1 VAALV
6 LDVVEVPG
14 VGLCEE
20 LAVAEGEV
28 EDEVVAVLELQQA
41 LDVRHGLRLGS
52 SENSSRRTRPPH
64 HVGQLVDE
72 LITRGLDQHFL
83 LYFQVFPW

>member
-41 LDVRHGLRLGS
+41 LDVRHGLRL
-52 SENSSRRTRPPH
+52 SR
-64 HVGQLVDE
+64 DS
-72 LITRGLDQHFL
+72 
-83 LYFQVFPW
+83 FQR